1 VFNLKAPLQLN
12 RPNRNGNLASILSLA
27 IALSTMAP
35 SALAQSASKTRTTQ
49 KSHASMPGSTLLIP
63 NRSPLVT
70 FRILFLTGSAYD
82 PKGKE
87 GLAALTAA
95 MMAQGGTRSMPY
107 DQIVEAM
114 YPMATSF
121 DAQTDKEM
129 TVFSGTT
136 HRDTLEQYYR
146 LISQMLLDP
155 GFREDD
161 FTRLKTQAINFL
173 EKTLSNGNDEE
184 LGKETLYNMIYAGE
198 PYGHHNVGTVSS
210 LQRLTLE
217 DVKAFYKSHYNQAN
231 LVIGLAG
238 GYPTAFADQVKT
250 DFAKLP
256 EGEADSQHFSAP
268 QLQSGTKIAIVHR
281 ETRSTAISLGFPI
294 PVIRG
299 DKDWVAL
306 SVAASFLGQ
315 HRSSNSYLYQ
325 RLREARGLNYGDY
338 AYIEYFPRGMYQ
350 FEPSPNLARRQQIF
364 QIWIRPVEPENG
376 HFALRASLYE
386 LNRLVKNGLTPEQFE
401 STRLFLSKYVNILT
415 ATQDSQLG
423 YSLDSKFYGTGDF
436 NNYVRQQLATLKL
449 KDVNDAIKRYL
460 SPDKMRVA
468 IVTRNAEGLKSAIAG
483 NKPSPITYN
492 SPKPKEI
499 TDEDKIIESFKIDVK
514 PDDVVVVPVK
524 NVFN

>member
-12 RPNRNGNLASILSLA
+12 RPSGNGKLASILSLA

-35 SALAQSASKTRTTQ
+35 SAVAQSASKTRTTQ
-49 KSHASMPGSTLLIP
+49 KSHASMPVSTLLIP

-129 TVFSGTT
+129 TVFTGTT
-136 HRDTLEQYYR
+136 HRDTLDQYYQ

-161 FTRLKTQAINFL
+161 FSRLKTQAINFL

-184 LGKETLYNMIYAGE
+184 LGKETLYNMIYADQ
-198 PYGHHNVGTVSS
+198 PYGHHNFGTVSS
-210 LQRLTLE
+210 LQKLTLD
-217 DVKAFYKSHYNQAN
+217 DVKAFYKSHFNRAN

-238 GYPTAFADQVKT
+238 GYPTAFADKVKT
-250 DFAKLP
+250 DFSKLP
-256 EGEADSQHFSAP
+256 VGEADSHHFSSP
-268 QLQSGTKIAIVHR
+268 ELQPGAKITIVQR

-294 PVIRG
+294 PVVRG

-386 LNRLVKNGLTPEQFE
+386 LDRLVKNGMTPEQFE

-423 YSLDSKFYGTGDF
+423 YSLDSKFYETGDF

-460 SPDKMRVA
+460 SPDKLRVA
-468 IVTRNAEGLKSAIAG
+468 IVTRDAEGLKSAIAS

-499 TDEDKIIESFKIDVK
+499 TDEDKIIESFKINVK